1 MRVLIQST
9 VTFLYLMERDLATQN
24 PNEARDFK
32 HSSKALR
39 YIKEKRLANVQIVL
53 KFPKSADDVNLAI
66 LELLE
71 REHRKMAHL
80 PPPFSTAS
88 RSNSVSAS

>member
-9 VTFLYLMERDLATQN
+9 VTSLYLMDRDLATQN
-24 PNEARDFK
+24 PEEARDFK
-32 HSSKALR
+32 QTSKALR

-53 KFPKSADDVNLAI
+53 KFPRSADDVNMAI

-71 REHRKMAHL
+71 REQRKLTHS
-80 PPPFSTAS
+80 PPVFTPAYKSSSFSA
-88 RSNSVSAS
+88 

>member
-9 VTFLYLMERDLATQN
+9 VTSLYLMERDLATQN
-24 PNEARDFK
+24 PEDARDFK

-71 REHRKMAHL
+71 REQRKTAQL
-80 PPPFSTAS
+80 PPPFSTAAKAS
-88 RSNSVSAS
+88 YFSV